1 MRAYKK
7 YVVTMGLVWGLCLVL
22 FVLAYLFVVSP
33 QLKVKA
39 GLVKESNEKK
49 KKYEAALEAT
59 KEENKKKLADE
70 VEALKSRANEYV
82 ADFEDSANL
91 TFDIGRIAS
100 EKQVGSIMVKAADR
114 ASGSD
119 KLESKNMEEKYID
132 IAFESNYRQF
142 ATFLNAI
149 ERHRPVI
156 FVDRFKVSR
165 AAQSGT
171 GHKVDMGLTVFVRKR
186 TQS

>member
-1 MRAYKK
+1 MHAYKK
-7 YVVTMGLVWGLCLVL
+7 HVLAMGLVWGLCLVL
-22 FVLAYLFVVSP
+22 FVLAHLFIVGP
-33 QLKVKA
+33 QLKMKA

-49 KKYEAALEAT
+49 KIYEAALEAAE
-59 KEENKKKLADE
+59 EENRKKLADE
-70 VEALKSRANEYV
+70 VEALKSRANDYV
-82 ADFEDSANL
+82 ADLENSANL

-100 EKQVGSIMVKAADR
+100 EKQVGSFTVKAADR

-142 ATFLNAI
+142 AAFLNAV

-156 FVDRFKVSR
+156 FVDRFKVTR
-165 AAQSGT
+165 AAQSGS